1 MLQVEDDIVEVR
13 FVADVVVDER
23 RRQKQGVMSG
33 IVRRIVCREE

>member
-33 IVRRIVCREE
+33 IV